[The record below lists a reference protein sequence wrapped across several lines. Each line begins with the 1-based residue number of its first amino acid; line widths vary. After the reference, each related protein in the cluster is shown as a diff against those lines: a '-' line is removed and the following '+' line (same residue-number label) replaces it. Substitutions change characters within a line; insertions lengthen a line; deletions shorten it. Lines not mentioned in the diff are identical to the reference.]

1 MATTA
6 VSKKRFMAL
15 EKSKTA
21 ASKRAYRYKES
32 LDKQNSVIGATLPVQ
47 GGAFAAGALQGML
60 ADANGDVAGIP
71 ADLAM
76 GLAGIGLGLVTG
88 SPFLMKAAQGS
99 LAHYTYEL
107 GAQMMEG

>member
-6 VSKKRFMAL
+6 VSKKRYMAL
-15 EKSKTA
+15 EKSKSA
-21 ASKRAYRYKES
+21 ASKRAYRYKET
-32 LDKQNSVIGATLPVQ
+32 LDKQNSVIGATIPVQ
-47 GGAFAAGALQGML
+47 TGAFAAGALQGMVAPSGDL
-60 ADANGDVAGIP
+60 AGLP